1 MVHCGYEPT
10 AVDHT
15 FSSFGGLW
23 GTVKAMIFNTYAN
36 PGAKKRLAEE
46 AKRPHGPLAQLVQLG
61 IADEAKSGVA

>member
-1 MVHCGYEPT
+1 
-10 AVDHT
+10 VDHT

-23 GTVKAMIFNTYAN
+23 GTIKAMVFNTDANPGAN